1 VITIENDTFLR
12 AARGQRTSRTPIWM
26 MRQAGRVL
34 PEYRAVRE
42 KHSFL
47 DVARIPELCAEV
59 TVQPVERLDVDAAI
73 LFSDILLPFAAMGIG
88 VDFQPG
94 PVLERAYD
102 PEAGLSQLRLP
113 DPAHDYA
120 FLADCVRATNERLAG
135 RVPLIGFAG
144 APFTLA
150 TYLVEGGSSKNY
162 DRTRAWMFSDPDGFR
177 AFLFFLADRIAE
189 WLQVQVDAGVR
200 AFQLF
205 DSWAGTLATEEMTAF
220 ALPAA
225 SRVFRAVRTPD
236 DMPRIYF
243 APGSGMSWE
252 AQSQCGCTVLGVDWR
267 TSLAELRA
275 KRPSLPLQ
283 GNLDPGVLLGSQET
297 IRRKVERI
305 LADVGD
311 GGGHVFNL
319 GHGVLPQTPLENAE
333 YVVRVVHELSEENRR

>member
-1 VITIENDTFLR
+1 MITLANDTFLR
-12 AARGQRTSRTPIWM
+12 AARGLRTERTPIWM

-59 TVQPVERLDVDAAI
+59 TAQPVERLDVDAAI
-73 LFSDILLPFAAMGIG
+73 LFSDILLPFTAMGIG
-88 VDFQPG
+88 VDFLPG

-102 PEAGLSQLRLP
+102 PRAGLGQLRLP
-113 DPAHDYA
+113 DPTLDWA

-150 TYLVEGGSSKNY
+150 TYLVEGGSSKSY
-162 DRTRAWMFSDPDGFR
+162 ERTRAWMFTDPDGFL
-177 AFLFFLADRIAE
+177 AFLLFLADRVAE

-205 DSWAGTLATEEMTAF
+205 DSWAGTLAREEMETF

-225 SRVFRAVRTPD
+225 SRVFRAVRAPEA
-236 DMPRIYF
+236 MPRIYF
-243 APGSGMSWE
+243 APGAGASWE
-252 AQSQCGCTVLGVDWR
+252 AQAHCGCNVLGLDWR
-267 TSLAELRA
+267 TSLAAVRA
-275 KRPSLPLQ
+275 KRPRLALQ
-283 GNLDPGVLLGSQET
+283 GNLDPGVLLGSPAT
-297 IRRKVERI
+297 IRRKVEAI
-305 LADVGD
+305 LAEAGEA
-311 GGGHVFNL
+311 GHVFNL
-319 GHGVLPQTPLENAE
+319 GHGILPQTPLENAE
-333 YVVRVVHELSEENRR
+333 YVVRIVHELSEDQGA